1 VQRSRER
8 VFLRIRSNLTSYCEC
23 VTSHRQASLVSDPD
37 QRSHYPINLFVPPN
51 PKLTVSQP
59 TGCGFLGGSLPLCT
73 IPHPHRRVFACT
85 LTAAPGPGTAIV
97 RLGLGAQHHETPQ
110 QRLSMREGCASR
122 TKWRRWLG
130 TRRELH
136 TDHCRSFSWW
146 LNLD

>member
-97 RLGLGAQHHETPQ
+97 RLGWALNTTKRHSNGYPCERDAHPGQNGAAGWERGASSTLTIADRFLG
-110 QRLSMREGCASR
+110 G
-122 TKWRRWLG
+122 
-130 TRRELH
+130 
-136 TDHCRSFSWW
+136 
-146 LNLD
+146 